1 MIDVD
6 RVSQTLMT
14 PVRAEEEGFNVRMPG
29 LDLAT
34 LIQMACAQR
43 QRLIVRVQSHGHEG
57 LLFFA
62 QGQLVHATADGFA
75 GETAVRRML
84 VWQGGD
90 FQVCERAWP
99 SQPSINASIEAL
111 LLRAAQ
117 SQDEDVKRRSEAP
130 VRALPTRNSQ
140 AQSSREATGPRA
152 VPMRREP
159 PQLPPPPPLPNT
171 MANSMQATAPSER
184 PESAVVASVRISEDG
199 QVIPGHGDA
208 DTLSQLVAYTMRLGT
223 LAGAHLGLGPMDALY
238 ADLGDRRVV
247 VFNDQ
252 GDTVGL
258 VLTPGTTV
266 TELRRQLGV

>member
-1 MIDVD
+1 MADLD
-6 RVSQTLMT
+6 RVSQTVMS
-14 PVRAEEEGFNVRMPG
+14 PIRAEEVGFNVRMPG

-34 LIQMACAQR
+34 LIQMASAQR
-43 QRLIVRVQSHGHEG
+43 QRLIVRVQSQNHEG
-57 LLFFA
+57 LLYFM

-75 GETAVRRML
+75 GEPAFRRML
-84 VWQGGD
+84 DWAGGD
-90 FQVCERAWP
+90 FQVCDRPWP
-99 SQPSINASIEAL
+99 TQTSINTSIEAL

-117 SQDEDVKRRSEAP
+117 SHDEDVQRRSEPP
-130 VRALPTRNSQ
+130 VRALPNRESLRSQ
-140 AQSSREATGPRA
+140 APSREATGPRA
-152 VPMRREP
+152 VPMRRDP
-159 PQLPPPPPLPNT
+159 PQLPPPPPLPV
-171 MANSMQATAPSER
+171 ER
-184 PESAVVASVRISEDG
+184 PESSVVASVRISEDG

-223 LAGAHLGLGPMDALY
+223 LAGAHLGLGPMDAIY

-247 VFNDQ
+247 VFNDA

>member
-1 MIDVD
+1 MLKPMSDVE
-6 RVSQTLMT
+6 RVSQTVMS
-14 PVRAEEEGFNVRMPG
+14 PARADETGFNVRMPG

-34 LIQMACAQR
+34 LIQMASSQR
-43 QRLIVRVQSHGHEG
+43 QRLIVRVQSSGHEG
-57 LLFFA
+57 LLYFS
-62 QGQLVHATADGFA
+62 QGQLVHAVADGFA
-75 GETAVRRML
+75 GEIAVRRML
-84 VWQGGD
+84 GWPGGD

-99 SQPSINASIEAL
+99 SQTSINGSVEGL

-117 SQDEDVKRRSEAP
+117 SSDEDTHRRSEP
-130 VRALPTRNSQ
+130 PLRALPHRDSHRAQ
-140 AQSSREATGPRA
+140 APSREATGPRA

-159 PQLPPPPPLPNT
+159 PQLPPPPPPH
-171 MANSMQATAPSER
+171 ATER
-184 PESAVVASVRISEDG
+184 ADASIVASVRISEDG

-208 DTLSQLVAYTMRLGT
+208 ETLSQLVAYTMRLGT
-223 LAGAHLGLGPMDALY
+223 LAGAHLGLEPMDALY

-258 VLTPGTTV
+258 VLTPGATV

>member
-1 MIDVD
+1 MADVE
-6 RVSQTLMT
+6 RVSQTVMSPL
-14 PVRAEEEGFNVRMPG
+14 RAEEAGFNVRMPG

-34 LIQMACAQR
+34 LIQMASAQR

-62 QGQLVHATADGFA
+62 QGQLVHASADGFA
-75 GETAVRRML
+75 GEAAVRRML
-84 VWQGGD
+84 VWPGGD
-90 FQVCERAWP
+90 FQVCERPWP
-99 SQPSINASIEAL
+99 AQPSINASIEAL

-117 SQDEDVKRRSEAP
+117 SRDEDTHHRSEAP
-130 VRALPTRNSQ
+130 VRAVSNRDVDRSQ
-140 AQSSREATGPRA
+140 ASSRPATGPRA

-159 PQLPPPPPLPNT
+159 PQLPPPPPV
-171 MANSMQATAPSER
+171 PSER
-184 PESAVVASVRISEDG
+184 AESAVVASVRITEDG

-223 LAGAHLGLGPMDALY
+223 LAGAHLGLEPMDALY

-266 TELRRQLGV
+266 TELRKQLGV

>member
-1 MIDVD
+1 MPDVE
-6 RVSQTLMT
+6 RISQTVMS
-14 PVRAEEEGFNVRMPG
+14 PARAEDEGFNVRMPG

-34 LIQMACAQR
+34 LIQMASAQR
-43 QRLIVRVQSHGHEG
+43 QRLIVRVLSSGHEG
-57 LLFFA
+57 FLFFS

-75 GETAVRRML
+75 GEPAVRRML
-84 VWQGGD
+84 VWAGGD

-99 SQPSINASIEAL
+99 TQTSINASVEAL

-117 SQDEDVKRRSEAP
+117 SRDEDTHRRSEAP
-130 VRALPTRNSQ
+130 VRPLPNSESLRSQ
-140 AQSSREATGPRA
+140 PPPREATGPRA

-159 PQLPPPPPLPNT
+159 PQLPPPPPPT
-171 MANSMQATAPSER
+171 PATQLAER
-184 PESAVVASVRISEDG
+184 SESAVIASVRISEDG

-223 LAGAHLGLGPMDALY
+223 LAGAHLGLEPMDALY
-238 ADLGDRRVV
+238 ADLGDRRVM

-266 TELRRQLGV
+266 AELRRQLGV